1 MVWGKKEKLVE
12 ESREGRMN
20 EQSDYGDTQE
30 AAKIL
35 YIQCILYIQNIP
47 VMPIG

>member
-1 MVWGKKEKLVE
+1 
-12 ESREGRMN
+12 MN

-35 YIQCILYIQNIP
+35 YNQCILCIQNIP
-47 VMPIG
+47 LMPIGWASL